1 MPLLETHCTRQL
13 AWRLISTRKAL
24 VLLEHDRWEAALGIA
39 VQGLMGYQ
47 IQLLYITGATLKHH
61 WLLLS

>member
-39 VQGLMGYQ
+39 VQGLMGIRYSF
-47 IQLLYITGATLKHH
+47 YTLQEQH
-61 WLLLS
+61 